1 MQFLVL
7 SLGTVVCKLLSLRNT
22 EYSFHEPVPALLQF
36 RVNRLSAFQYSWCAY
51 QKWMT
56 RLSLSVNL
64 HTDENLYPF
73 GFSAGDS
80 RLFRTDDG
88 SSSAIFLFSRFR
100 FFGTSEFTLYVSWL
114 HLYFTKVGHLTTCKQ
129 PDHMSAILPHG
140 QFWVGFCSPAQKLL
154 LPMGYIPPIFGT
166 YHIYSSKTRA
176 N

>member
-114 HLYFTKVGHLTTCKQ
+114 HLHFHKSGTSNYLQATRPHVCNTTTRSILGGFLFTSTKVALAHGLH
-129 PDHMSAILPHG
+129 PSNIWYLPYL
-140 QFWVGFCSPAQKLL
+140 FE
-154 LPMGYIPPIFGT
+154 
-166 YHIYSSKTRA
+166 
-176 N
+176 